1 MIRFKF
7 KVELI
12 KGDLEKWKNYDETI
26 REIIKLYKGKNLK
39 ISYEENVRF
48 VSVEY
53 PSLKHLNN
61 AVEKVANFFKT
72 EGFIQRCVDG
82 ELGQRHAES
91 QEKMSNILNEMKE
104 VINA

>member
-12 KGDLEKWKNYDETI
+12 KGDLEKWKTYDERI
-26 REIIKLYKGKNLK
+26 REIIKLYKGKKLI

-72 EGFIQRCVDG
+72 EGFIQRCADG
-82 ELGQRHAES
+82 EIGQTES
-91 QEKMSNILNEMKE
+91 QEKMNNILNEMKE
-104 VINA
+104 VIHA

>member
-61 AVEKVANFFKT
+61 AVEEVGNFFKT
-72 EGFIQRCVDG
+72 EGFIQHCPNG
-82 ELGQRHAES
+82 EIGQTES
-91 QEKMSNILNEMKE
+91 QEKMNEILNEMKE